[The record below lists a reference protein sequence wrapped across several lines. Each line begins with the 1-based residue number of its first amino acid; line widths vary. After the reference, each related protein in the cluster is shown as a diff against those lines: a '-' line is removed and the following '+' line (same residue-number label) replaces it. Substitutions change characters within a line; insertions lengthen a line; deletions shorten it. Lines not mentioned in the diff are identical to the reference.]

1 MSWRDHLAAWLSQ
14 IFEIIGTPVLVYFVL
29 INSSYLLL
37 MVCAALE
44 FSKHLRRQ
52 EHIGRAEAVSQRLA
66 PGVALIVPAYNEE
79 AGIVPAVQSMLSLRH
94 PRHEIVVVD
103 DGSTDATFQRL
114 CAAFDLVG
122 VDKDVPQDI
131 PIDVEILGVYVP
143 EDGRTRLTVVRKV
156 NSGKTDAVNTGI
168 NAASEPLIAIVDADS
183 LLDPDALVA
192 VAEPF
197 AEDPVRVIATGGVV
211 RAANGCQVIDGRVVN
226 IAMPKSRYARIQ
238 IIEYLRAFLLG
249 RSGWS
254 RLGCLILISGAFG
267 MFRRDILVQ
276 LGGLDTG
283 SIGEDFELVM
293 RMHKLMRDT
302 RRDYRIEFV
311 AEPIAW
317 TEVPTSTRVLRAQ
330 RRRWH
335 RGLFEVLWKYKG
347 MLFRPKYGRIGF
359 VVLPWFWA
367 FELLA
372 PVIELVGLVLLGAGL
387 VLGVVDVGYAG
398 LFMAVAYGY
407 ALLVNVAS
415 LTIEELTF
423 HKYPKWRDLGHAII
437 ASILENFGYRQLTAV
452 WRTEGLW
459 QGITR
464 QRHVWGTMTR
474 TGFDATSSPTE
485 SGNSGNSGGEA
496 ADRQSV
502 SGGSAVR

>member
-1 MSWRDHLAAWLSQ
+1 MHDQLAEVVST
-14 IFEIIGTPVLVYFVL
+14 IFEIIATPVLVYFL
-29 INSSYLLL
+29 AINSSYLVL
-37 MVCAALE
+37 MLCAALE
-44 FSKHLRRQ
+44 FTRHLRRQ
-52 EHIGRAEAVSQRLA
+52 EHIGRAEAVSHRLA
-66 PGVALIVPAYNEE
+66 PGVSLIVPAYNEE

-103 DGSTDATFQRL
+103 DGSTDQTFQRL
-114 CAAFDLVG
+114 CTAFELVG
-122 VDKDVPQDI
+122 VDKEVPQEI
-131 PIDVEILGVYVP
+131 PVDAEILGVYVP

-168 NAASEPLIAIVDADS
+168 NAASEQLIAIVDADS
-183 LLDPDALVA
+183 ILDPDALVA
-192 VAEPF
+192 VAAPF

-211 RAANGCQVIDGRVVN
+211 RAANGCIIQDGRVVS
-226 IAMPKSRYARIQ
+226 IGMPKSWYARIQ

-254 RLGCLILISGAFG
+254 RLRCLILISGAFG

-276 LGGLDTG
+276 IGGLDVG

-293 RMHKLMRDT
+293 RMHKLMRDSD
-302 RRDYRIEFV
+302 RDYRIEFV

-335 RGLFEVLWKYKG
+335 RGLWEVLWRYRT
-347 MLFRPKYGRIGF
+347 MLFRPRYGRIGF
-359 VVLPWFWA
+359 IVLPWFWA

-372 PVIELVGLVLLGAGL
+372 PVIEIVGLMLLVAGL
-387 VLGVVDVGYAG
+387 TLGVVDVAYAA

-423 HKYPKWRDLGHAII
+423 HKYPKWRDLARAVV
-437 ASILENFGYRQLTAV
+437 ASVLENVGYRQLTAL
-452 WRTEGLW
+452 WRAEGLL

-464 QRHVWGTMTR
+464 RRHVWGTMTR
-474 TGFDATSSPTE
+474 AGFEQAPG
-485 SGNSGNSGGEA
+485 GNAGAVA
-496 ADRQSV
+496 ADRQGV
-502 SGGSAVR
+502 NSGSGR

>member
-1 MSWRDHLAAWLSQ
+1 MAQNLHAWLTGTVNA
-14 IFEIIGTPVLVYFVL
+14 IFDVLGTPVLVYFLL
-29 INSSYLLL
+29 INTSYLLL
-37 MVCAALE
+37 MICAALE
-44 FSKHLRRQ
+44 FSRHLRRQ
-52 EHIGRAEAVSQRLA
+52 EHLGRTEAVSHRLA

-114 CAAFDLVG
+114 CAAFELVG
-122 VDKDVPQDI
+122 IDRDVPADI
-131 PIDVEILGVYVP
+131 PVDAEILGVYVP
-143 EDGRTRLTVVRKV
+143 EDGRTALTVVRKV

-183 LLDPDALVA
+183 IMDPDALVA

-211 RAANGCQVIDGRVVN
+211 RAANGCQVLDGRVVKV
-226 IAMPKSRYARIQ
+226 AMPKSTFARIQ

-276 LGGLDTG
+276 IGGLDTG

-302 RRDYRIEFV
+302 GRDYRIEFV

-317 TEVPTSTRVLRAQ
+317 TEVPTTAKVLRAQ

-335 RGLFEVLWKYKG
+335 RGLYEVLWKYKS
-347 MLFRPKYGRIGF
+347 MLFRPKYGRLGF
-359 VVLPWFWA
+359 VVLPWFWM

-372 PVIELVGLVLLGAGL
+372 PVFELAGLVLLALGL
-387 VLGVVDVGYAG
+387 ALGVVDLSYAA

-407 ALLVNVAS
+407 AMLVNIAS

-423 HKYPKWRDLGHAII
+423 HKYPRWRDLGHSIV
-437 ASILENFGYRQLTAV
+437 ASVLENVGYRQLTAL

-459 QGITR
+459 QGLAGR
-464 QRHVWGTMTR
+464 QHVWGTMTR
-474 TGFDATSSPTE
+474 TGFETAQSAAN
-485 SGNSGNSGGEA
+485 GNSEPAA
-496 ADRQSV
+496 ADRHDVNS
-502 SGGSAVR
+502 GSASR